1 MIKLKE
7 QGSKL
12 KGIKY
17 EWRARSFKKDILWSF
32 NFKNNTNYMIL
43 VIFFSN
49 SILIQKLIFVIFV
62 VFGSERIEKGH
73 SISAVEREKYRW
85 HRFRPPK

>member
-1 MIKLKE
+1 
-7 QGSKL
+7 
-12 KGIKY
+12 
-17 EWRARSFKKDILWSF
+17 
-32 NFKNNTNYMIL
+32 MIL

-73 SISAVEREKYRW
+73 SISAVEREKYR
-85 HRFRPPK
+85 